1 MRNNT
6 SVDWKQEMLRFNI
19 RQKDFYESRFVAAY
33 ITKRDT
39 ERAANAPTNLWT
51 LTRRKV
57 MAMGQSVHVYEHVHK
72 THQEWMSNIQ
82 DSRVLDLGCF
92 AGNALSIW
100 IAEHCAEYVGI
111 DLSEQAT
118 QFLDTKLR
126 ELKLRNAH
134 AYKQDFLDNAYPD
147 NHFDVIYAH
156 AVLHHFKDIDTL
168 LKELHR
174 VLKPDGVVI
183 SFDPMMTEPLNRIAR
198 VLYRPLQTDKDW
210 EWPFTYK
217 TFQHIQRYFEI
228 TNMQGF
234 MGMVKLGFPFQ
245 LLPGLKRIG
254 RAVATRGLAFD
265 QKYGQSFG
273 LPFYLCWGA
282 TLRLRKRE
290 C

>member
-1 MRNNT
+1 MSNNA
-6 SVDWKQEMLRFNI
+6 SVDWKQEMLRFNV
-19 RQKDFYESRFVAAY
+19 RQKDFYESRFVATQV
-33 ITKRDT
+33 TKQDT
-39 ERAANAPTNLWT
+39 EQAANAPTNLWT
-51 LTRRKV
+51 LTRRRV
-57 MAMGQSVHVYEHVHK
+57 MAMGRSVHVYEQVHK

-92 AGNALSIW
+92 TGNELSIW
-100 IAEHCAEYVGI
+100 IAEHCAEYIGI

-126 ELKLRNAH
+126 ELKLGNAH
-134 AYKQDFLDNAYPD
+134 AYEQDFLDNTYPN
-147 NHFDVIYAH
+147 NHFDLIYAH
-156 AVLHHFKDIDTL
+156 AVLHHFKDINTL

-174 VLKPDGVVI
+174 VLKPGGVAI

-217 TFQHIQRYFEI
+217 TFQHIQRHFEI

-245 LLPGLKRIG
+245 LLPGLKKIG
-254 RAVATRGLAFD
+254 RAVAMRGLAFD
-265 QKYGQSFG
+265 QKYGRSFG

-282 TLRLRKRE
+282 TLQLRKRE